1 MKFIT
6 FLNEIYF
13 KNRSQIPLKN
23 RFLVFN
29 FFSRATLG
37 LKPENALLILT
48 QIRTEIFKKMRDY
61 IENFALKRNMV

>member
-48 QIRTEIFKKMRDY
+48 KSEQKYSKK
-61 IENFALKRNMV
+61 